1 MISPD
6 ILKGPRLKVERAYR
20 HIDELI
26 ALTQPLSRELHV
38 VQVHPDAATAK
49 FNNYRGLYMLMY
61 QPMKPIPET
70 LALIIGDVVH
80 NLRGALDHLAT
91 GIVRTI
97 DPKAKPHFPMC
108 KIWKDL
114 KLGGP
119 GTTLN
124 LIEKALPGAENLLLK
139 KIRPENGPDE
149 HLWAF
154 HGLDND
160 DKHNLLVP
168 VVTVA
173 EVFIPSLKAAGL
185 TGERL
190 TFGNDAAS
198 EFILVASQGAPI
210 TMEDDFETTVQVSFG
225 AAHGFDG
232 QAVVP
237 TLTQIAQVVSKT
249 LDAFQKLITGTP

>member
-1 MISPD
+1 MVSPD
-6 ILKGPRLKVERAYR
+6 VLKGPRLKVERAYR

-26 ALTQPLSRELHV
+26 GLTQPLSHELHV
-38 VQVHPDAATAK
+38 VQVHPNPAWT
-49 FNNYRGLYMLMY
+49 NHQHGIPYMLMY

-97 DPKAKPHFPMC
+97 DAKAQPHFPMC
-108 KIWKDL
+108 KVWKDL
-114 KLGGP
+114 KLGGQ
-119 GTTLN
+119 GTTLTK
-124 LIEKALPGAENLLLK
+124 IEQALPGAENLLLE

-149 HLWAF
+149 PLWAF

-173 EVFIPSLKAAGL
+173 AVTIDSLEVPGL
-185 TGERL
+185 SIERL
-190 TFGNDAAS
+190 TCANDAAS
-198 EFILVASQGAPI
+198 EFTLVIAHSPI
-210 TMEDDFETTVQVSFG
+210 TMKQDFETTVQVTFG

-232 QAVVP
+232 QAVIP
-237 TLTQIAQVVSKT
+237 TLTQLADLVSKT
-249 LDAFQKLITGTP
+249 LDAFDKLITGKL